1 MTHLPSNIHVSK
13 LTVSKPNVLSN
24 GAKLI
29 YVNYDGI
36 KSKFKIQ
43 TPKMY
48 VPFGLNE
55 YTEGAYPK
63 YSLNMSYRE
72 TDLERVIDESERK
85 REEKNNTKIRALHDK
100 MLEIEDRILD
110 LAVENATTWFKMPKK
125 QATREIM
132 ATKVSPPI
140 VQVSVDKNGEPNG
153 KYAPTSKLKIYNK
166 DGSWGIKVFED
177 KKTKTPENPEGTYK
191 EIAIESVDD
200 MKAVLG
206 QHSRFKGVLT
216 CVGIWVG
223 ANSFMCQWA
232 LSEVR
237 VPKPVVAVKKQSDMI
252 PDSDDEFDEV
262 VEEEETSTNGNMVPD
277 SDEEDAADSEPEPE
291 PESNGESEPEPEPV
305 PEPEPEPAKPVTVK
319 KKKLKKKVGSN

>member
-1 MTHLPSNIHVSK
+1 MTHLPSNIDVSK

-55 YTEGAYPK
+55 YTEGPYPK

-72 TDLERVIDESERK
+72 TDLERVIDDTERK

-110 LAVENATTWFKMPKK
+110 LATENATTWFKMPKK

-132 ATKVSPPI
+132 STKVSPPI

-177 KKTKTPENPEGTYK
+177 KKTKTQGNSEGTYK
-191 EIAIESVDD
+191 EIEIDSVDD
-200 MKAVLG
+200 MRNVLC

-237 VPKPVVAVKKQSDMI
+237 VPKPVAVVKKESDMI
-252 PDSDDEFDEV
+252 PDSDDEYDEV
-262 VEEEETSTNGNMVPD
+262 VEENSSTSGNMVPD
-277 SDEEDAADSEPEPE
+277 SDEDEDEGEGDGNDSEPEAE
-291 PESNGESEPEPEPV
+291 VKSEPEV
-305 PEPEPEPAKPVTVK
+305 EPEPEPAKPVTVK
-319 KKKLKKKVGSN
+319 KKKLKKKVASN